1 MGCNAAELLK
11 YAIDAHN
18 RKYEFWQRDSLA
30 VNLYS
35 RHVMHQKLNY
45 IHFNPLAIH
54 CNLAS
59 NPWVYYYSSASFYE
73 LKEKNFNFLKDV
85 REEC

>member
-1 MGCNAAELLK
+1 
-11 YAIDAHN
+11 
-18 RKYEFWQRDSLA
+18 
-30 VNLYS
+30 
-35 RHVMHQKLNY
+35 MHQKLNY
-45 IHFNPLAIH
+45 IHLNPLAIH

-59 NPWVYYYSSASFYE
+59 NPWEYYYSAASFYE